1 MFSRLHF
8 RLTLL
13 YLGAGFAL
21 TVLIGAGTYG
31 LLRYYFG
38 QTTDR
43 ALQHTMAYQF
53 RLLGVQLPAELA
65 AADSAWYSGRPGL
78 LAGPA
83 PTVTTRAG
91 ESEEGEGSEAQG
103 SQSEVPDEEAFD
115 SELAAIFVLPLDSQ
129 GNLLSV
135 GSAPLAPVAEAAQ
148 AADTHGHDWRTLHQ
162 SDGTRVR
169 LLTYRLPASN
179 GPAALQVGRSL
190 ADQDRILRQFLVG
203 LWMLSVPSLALL
215 GAASWW
221 LAGRSLQPAQQAWER
236 QQAFV
241 ANASHELR
249 TPLTLMRASA
259 EVARR
264 GLPEGDDRRALLGD
278 ILQEVDHM
286 SRLVEDQ
293 LLLARLDAG
302 ALKFEHSP
310 IAVHDLLADVQR
322 QFGRVAEEH
331 GVQVSLD
338 SAQSLILGDPT
349 RLRQVVLILLDNAL
363 AHTPAGGAIRLQAKP
378 RGHAVEL
385 VITDTGSGIAPEHL
399 NRVFERFYRVEGAA
413 EGQGGRSGLGLAIA
427 KALTEAQQG
436 EIRLESKPGQGTRVT
451 LTFPGS
457 RG

>member
-1 MFSRLHF
+1 MFRRLHF

-13 YLGAGFAL
+13 YLAAGFAL

-31 LLRYYFG
+31 LLGYYFA
-38 QTTDR
+38 QTTDM
-43 ALQHTMAYQF
+43 ALQHKMAYQF
-53 RLLGVQLPAELA
+53 RLLGAPLPSELA

-78 LAGPA
+78 QAGPA
-83 PTVTTRAG
+83 PTVTTRTG
-91 ESEEGEGSEAQG
+91 ESEDGEEGGSTAQLPGEA
-103 SQSEVPDEEAFD
+103 SEEAFD
-115 SELAAIFVLPLDSQ
+115 AELAPIFVLSLDSA
-129 GNLLSV
+129 GNLV
-135 GSAPLAPVAEAAQ
+135 TAQNAPVAPVAAAAQ
-148 AADTHGHDWRTLHQ
+148 AAAANGHDWRTLREA
-162 SDGTRVR
+162 DGTRIR
-169 LLTYRLPASN
+169 LLTYRLTTGN
-179 GPAALQVGRSL
+179 GPAVLQVGRSL
-190 ADQDRILRQFLVG
+190 ADQERILRQFLMG
-203 LWMLSVPSLALL
+203 LLMLSVPSLALL

-221 LAGRSLQPAQQAWER
+221 LAGRSLRPAQQAWER

-310 IAVHDLLADVQR
+310 VAVHDLLADIQR

-338 SAQSLILGDPT
+338 SAQALILGDPT

-363 AHTPAGGAIRLQAKP
+363 AHTPAGGAIRLQARP

-399 NRVFERFYRVEGAA
+399 NRVFERFYRVEAGAK
-413 EGQGGRSGLGLAIA
+413 GHGGRSGLGLAIA
-427 KALTEAQQG
+427 KALTEGQQG
-436 EIRLESKPGQGTRVT
+436 EIRLESKPGQGTQVT
-451 LTFPGS
+451 LTFPGA
-457 RG
+457 GG

>member
-13 YLGAGFAL
+13 YLAAGFAL
-21 TVLIGAGTYG
+21 TLLIGAGTYG
-31 LLRYYFG
+31 LLGYYFA
-38 QTTDR
+38 QTTDM
-43 ALQHTMAYQF
+43 ALQHKMAYQF
-53 RLLGVQLPAELA
+53 RLLGAPLPSELA
-65 AADSAWYSGRPGL
+65 VADSAWYSGRPGL
-78 LAGPA
+78 VAGPA
-83 PTVTTRAG
+83 PTAIARAG
-91 ESEEGEGSEAQG
+91 ESEDGEGGG
-103 SQSEVPDEEAFD
+103 STGWSPGETGEEAFD
-115 SELAAIFVLPLDSQ
+115 AELAPIFVLSLDSA
-129 GNLLSV
+129 GNLV
-135 GSAPLAPVAEAAQ
+135 AAGNAPVAPVAAAAQ
-148 AADTHGHDWRTLHQ
+148 AAVANGHDWRTLHEA
-162 SDGTRVR
+162 DGTRIR
-169 LLTYRLPASN
+169 LLTYRLTTGN
-179 GPAALQVGRSL
+179 GPAVLQVGRSL
-190 ADQDRILRQFLVG
+190 ADQERILRQFLMG
-203 LWMLSVPSLALL
+203 LLMLSVPSLALL
-215 GAASWW
+215 GAGSWW
-221 LAGRSLQPAQQAWER
+221 LAGRSLRPAQQAWER
-236 QQAFV
+236 QQAFI

-322 QFGRVAEEH
+322 QFGRVAEER

-338 SAQSLILGDPT
+338 SAQALILGDPT

-378 RGHAVEL
+378 RGRAVEL
-385 VITDTGSGIAPEHL
+385 VVTDTGSGIAPEHL
-399 NRVFERFYRVEGAA
+399 ARVFERFYRVEGAA

-436 EIRLESKPGQGTRVT
+436 EIRLESTPGQGTRVT
-451 LTFPGS
+451 LTFPS
-457 RG
+457 ARG